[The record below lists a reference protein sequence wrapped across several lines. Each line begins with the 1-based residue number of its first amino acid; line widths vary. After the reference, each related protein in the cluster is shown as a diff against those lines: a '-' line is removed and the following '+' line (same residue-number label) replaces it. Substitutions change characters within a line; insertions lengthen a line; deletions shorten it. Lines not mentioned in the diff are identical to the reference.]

1 MRLNKFISHHGIC
14 SRRDADKLIESGRVK
29 VNNKVQN
36 TPYIVLDS
44 DIIMVDDKAIQ
55 RETELKIWAFYKPT
69 GIITSHKDENNRPT
83 VFDQPAVQKLR
94 DQHGYIISVGRLDYN
109 SEGLLLLTNS
119 PDFAHEYEKPSSHL
133 KRTYRVRVF
142 GDINYKA
149 LDALKNGIT
158 IEDIHYK
165 PIHVEYDVKKNNGQ
179 NTWMLITLTEGKNRE
194 IRRVL
199 NHFDLQVN
207 RLIRVAYGPYSLGD
221 LKVGEIK
228 ALEKNE

>member
-36 TPYIVLDS
+36 KPYIVLDG
-44 DIIMVDDKAIQ
+44 DVIMVDDKVIQ
-55 RETELKIWAFYKPT
+55 QEAALKIWAFYKPT
-69 GIITSHKDENNRPT
+69 GIITSHKDEHNRPT
-83 VFDQPAVQKLR
+83 VFDHPAVKKLR
-94 DQHGYIISVGRLDYN
+94 AQYGHIISVGRLDCN

-119 PDFAHEYEKPSSHL
+119 PNFTHEYEKPSSNL

-142 GDINYKA
+142 GDINYQA
-149 LDALKNGIT
+149 LEALKNGIT
-158 IEDIHYK
+158 IDDIHYK
-165 PIHVEYDVKKNNGQ
+165 PIEIEYDVKKNNGQ

-221 LKVGEIK
+221 LKAGEIK
-228 ALEKNE
+228 NLEKN

>member
-14 SRRDADKLIESGRVK
+14 SRRDADKLIECGRVK
-29 VNNKVQN
+29 INNKVQN
-36 TPYIVLDS
+36 TPYIVQDS
-44 DIIMVDDKAIQ
+44 DIIMVDDKVIQ

-69 GIITSHKDENNRPT
+69 GIITSHKDEHDRGT
-83 VFDQPAVQKLR
+83 VFDQPAVKKIRHQN
-94 DQHGYIISVGRLDYN
+94 GYIISVGRLDYN

-119 PDFAHEYEKPSSHL
+119 PDCAHEYEKPSSNL

-149 LDALKNGIT
+149 LDELKNGIT
-158 IEDIHYK
+158 IEGIHYK
-165 PIHVEYDVKKNNGQ
+165 PIHIEYDVKKNNSK
-179 NTWMLITLTEGKNRE
+179 NTWMLVTLTEGKNRE

-207 RLIRVAYGPYSLGD
+207 RLIRVAFGPYSLGD
-221 LKVGEIK
+221 MKPGELKP
-228 ALEKNE
+228 LESN